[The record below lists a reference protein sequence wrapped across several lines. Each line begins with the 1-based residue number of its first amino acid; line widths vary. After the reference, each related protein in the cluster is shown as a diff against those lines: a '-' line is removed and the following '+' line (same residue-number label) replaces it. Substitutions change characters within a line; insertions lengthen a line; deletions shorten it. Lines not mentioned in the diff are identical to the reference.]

1 METGAGTG
9 DWSPHADNA
18 LAQGWQ
24 WSSCCSD
31 DTDHHSDHQDSRVI
45 PHHDDNHH
53 WMIDSDHY
61 CCDHRHML
69 QVTHI
74 DYPLGD

>member
-9 DWSPHADNA
+9 DWTPHADTA
-18 LAQGWQ
+18 LAQGRQ
-24 WSSCCSD
+24 WWSCCSD

-45 PHHDDNHH
+45 HHYDDRHH
-53 WMIDSDHY
+53 MMIDSDH
-61 CCDHRHML
+61 CCDHRHMVP

-74 DYPLGD
+74 DCQLED